1 MISEKN
7 DTWEIQ
13 FTIAT
18 NFVSCKNKDE
28 ECVQKVAIK
37 KLRLMSKQLR
47 LLKNFLNQNKV
58 PMRGIDFI
66 FDCIYSRYHKCHK
79 INFKRGGSFS

>member
-47 LLKNFLNQNKV
+47 LLKNFLNQK
-58 PMRGIDFI
+58 
-66 FDCIYSRYHKCHK
+66 
-79 INFKRGGSFS
+79 